1 MKVYPPE
8 ADIIQVQ
15 NFKMVLAN
23 SLTNY
28 QITIP
33 IISTKIT
40 DEKFFQVLSTI
51 EI

>member
-8 ADIIQVQ
+8 EDIIRVQ
-15 NFKMVLAN
+15 NFKMVMAN
-23 SLTNY
+23 SLANY

-40 DEKFFQVLSTI
+40 DEKLFQVVSTI